1 MGVESDTFW
10 SNAGVVFR
18 WTASAFAVISKLFGN
33 SSAVETWEYGWM

>member
-18 WTASAFAVISKLFGN
+18 WTVSAFAAISKLSGN
-33 SSAVETWEYGWM
+33 SGVVDTWEHGWM